1 MTRTTSARW
10 IFQRRRW
17 LEALF
22 SLSLLG
28 LFASPGEASPIRQ
41 HRITARGARDL
52 RMWTSYLA
60 GGSGLWSQAKAPH
73 ISAAVHRAMVSA
85 LRSADPRSTPWV
97 QYLLWRQGRNI
108 ARFNFYHPVLG
119 PSSRTSRHRP
129 RRPRIH
135 RRVGKLFRRQSAM
148 PATTPSRVRFSSRS
162 ACSAQG
168 SGGDPARAVRQL
180 GLRRPERLFGL
191 GD

>member
-28 LFASPGEASPIRQ
+28 FFASPGEASPIRQ

-60 GGSGLWSQAKAPH
+60 GGSNLWSQTKAPR
-73 ISAAVHRAMVSA
+73 ISAAVNRAIVGA

-119 PSSRTSRHRP
+119 PILEQLPPPTTPPTPPPAGGEIIPPPDPEPPHDPEPSSILLALGMVAAGYWWRSRAGRSSR
-129 RRPRIH
+129 
-135 RRVGKLFRRQSAM
+135 VL
-148 PATTPSRVRFSSRS
+148 ATT
-162 ACSAQG
+162 
-168 SGGDPARAVRQL
+168 
-180 GLRRPERLFGL
+180 
-191 GD
+191 